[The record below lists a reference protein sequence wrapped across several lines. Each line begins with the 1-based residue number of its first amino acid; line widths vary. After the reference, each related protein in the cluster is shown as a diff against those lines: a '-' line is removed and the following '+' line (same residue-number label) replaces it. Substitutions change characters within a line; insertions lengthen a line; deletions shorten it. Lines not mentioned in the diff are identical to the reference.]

1 MIQPVSPVP
10 AGQPQYCR
18 SARTRVTP
26 TRSEGGRRFP
36 GRAASPYRPGL
47 AWWSGIC

>member
-26 TRSEGGRRFP
+26 TR
-36 GRAASPYRPGL
+36 
-47 AWWSGIC
+47 